1 MEVQKERPNSSAYNS
16 AKARYNSAQ
25 RSYSKAS
32 ANYNTENR
40 KRYPSSGA
48 LNSYRSSMNSYKA
61 TMTAAKRDM
70 NIAAQDWRNEKQAA
84 IDALIPQ
91 RDAKIEDKKKKDE
104 FYGTTLDL
112 VACQI
117 VVLYRRNSSDHC
129 ENRVSNWFL

>member
-1 MEVQKERPNSSAYNS
+1 MNRLSNESKKLGGDIDALQAKINNLEVQKERPNSSAYNS

-25 RSYSKAS
+25 RGYSKAS

-91 RDAKIEDKKKKDE
+91 RDAKIEDKKKRMSFME
-104 FYGTTLDL
+104 QRL
-112 VACQI
+112 I
-117 VVLYRRNSSDHC
+117 VN
-129 ENRVSNWFL
+129 